1 MEAKLNLA
9 GKHGQLSLD
18 LRSLQAYLLQRIRC
32 WSLTQLL
39 YASVAAV
46 LLGQRSLHSKPT
58 EYQTTKCQDSWL
70 GQKGST
76 CWFTNI

>member
-1 MEAKLNLA
+1 MEATLNLA
-9 GKHGQLSLD
+9 GKHGQPSLD
-18 LRSLQAYLLQRIRC
+18 LRSLQAWYLLQWIRC

-58 EYQTTKCQDSWL
+58 EYQ
-70 GQKGST
+70 
-76 CWFTNI
+76 NH